1 MIRKRR
7 YWNPKVVF
15 GVYYG
20 LEGIGLL
27 VLFILTFIYTQRLF
41 GDATI
46 VLQFNLYEFE
56 IIERATFL
64 RRFFFI
70 GALIVGMNVT
80 LALLLQKKKVFSR
93 RATEFLTNWLHVS
106 TVFILVFIVI
116 HIYYIISVNT

>member
-20 LEGIGLL
+20 LEGIALL
-27 VLFILTFIYTQRLF
+27 TLFILTFVYTQRLF

-56 IIERATFL
+56 IIERASFL
-64 RRFFFI
+64 RRFFLI
-70 GALIVGMNVT
+70 GTLIVAMNAT
-80 LALLLQKKKVFSR
+80 LALLIQKKKVFSA
-93 RATEFLTNWLHVS
+93 RATTFLANWLHVS
-106 TVFILVFIVI
+106 TLFILVFIVI